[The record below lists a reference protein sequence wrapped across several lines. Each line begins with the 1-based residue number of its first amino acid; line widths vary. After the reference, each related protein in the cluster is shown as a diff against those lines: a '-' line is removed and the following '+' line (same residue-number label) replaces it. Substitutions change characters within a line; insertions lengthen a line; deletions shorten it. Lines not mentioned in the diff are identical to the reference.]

1 MNIYIIIIGWLLTLT
16 CAGLTVLWIAAWL
29 TIRAGKKTAST
40 VEDGLSW
47 QPSDNKGGKNNNEN
61 DPTVSI
67 VIPAHNEEA
76 MIAEALESIRRSNY
90 PGRLEIII
98 VADRCTDTTTTIVRE
113 QVAADSRVKLIE
125 VDSCPPDWSGKCHSC
140 WQGYQQ
146 TTGEILLFTDAD
158 TLFHPDLI
166 RASVGY
172 LKKRNL
178 DFLSLLGRLRCRYNF
193 EKTSQPIAAMALMRM
208 YPIAK
213 ANIHKEG
220 RMRRPF
226 ANGQF
231 MLFTRSTYENAGTHQ
246 RVKNAILEDRRFAG
260 RLSRQGR
267 RMGLTTSGNLFTVR
281 MYETEEQFNRGW
293 KRIFTEG
300 ASRNIPRLRASAI
313 RLRLL
318 GLGPILSLM
327 TTIYGGFISKDNP
340 PLGSVTI
347 IAGLVSFIL
356 FIFIMRLVYRMQGA
370 RTSYLF
376 RFTVGCF
383 RVASI
388 FKEAINDLKQGR
400 GIEWAQLHYHVDAVE
415 EE

>member
-1 MNIYIIIIGWLLTLT
+1 MNNLIIIIGWLLALT
-16 CAGLTVLWIAAWL
+16 CVGLTALWVTAWL
-29 TIRAGKKTAST
+29 TIHAGKKAAST
-40 VEDGLSW
+40 VGDGLSW
-47 QPSDNKGGKNNNEN
+47 QPSDNKSGKNNNEN
-61 DPTVSI
+61 YPAVSI
-67 VIPAHNEEA
+67 VIPAHNEEV

-90 PGRLEIII
+90 PGNLEIII
-98 VADRCTDTTTTIVRE
+98 VADRCTDTTTTIVRK
-113 QVAADSRVKLIE
+113 QIAADSRVQLVE

-146 TTGEILLFTDAD
+146 STGEILLFTDAD

-166 RASVGY
+166 RASIGY

-178 DFLSLLGRLRCRYNF
+178 DFLSLLGRLRCQYNF

-213 ANIHKEG
+213 ANIQKNG

-246 RVKNAILEDRRFAG
+246 RVKNAILEDLRFAG
-260 RLSRQGR
+260 RLSRQGK

-281 MYETEEQFNRGW
+281 MYETEKQFINGW

-300 ASRNIPRLRASAI
+300 ASRNIPRLRASAM

-318 GLGPILSLM
+318 GLSPILSL
-327 TTIYGGFISKDNP
+327 TAIAYGGFIYRNNP
-340 PLGSVTI
+340 PLASSTI

-356 FIFIMRLVYRMQGA
+356 FLFIMRLVYRMQGA

-376 RFTVGCF
+376 RFPIGCF

-388 FKEAINDLKQGR
+388 FKEAINDLKQGK
-400 GIEWAQLHYHVDAVE
+400 GIEWAQLHYTVDAVE
-415 EE
+415 EK